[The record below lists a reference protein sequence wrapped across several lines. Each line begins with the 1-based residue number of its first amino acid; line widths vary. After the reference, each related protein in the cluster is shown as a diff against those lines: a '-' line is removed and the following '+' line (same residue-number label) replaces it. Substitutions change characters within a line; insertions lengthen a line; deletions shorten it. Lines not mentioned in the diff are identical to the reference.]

1 MQNVGQRKKEKEVN
15 GPSDLSRAG
24 TAGMEVARCM
34 GTHSVTKAS
43 GNCVIAWRKRHQSF
57 VLRRRLIAAAVLS
70 CLVFAPTQSYSECA
84 PNHEERVVLELSAL
98 GKQGDTIARARGQVL
113 EILQYG
119 NGCAV
124 WFQEADPDATEVLR
138 SLHFELE
145 MRGPSY
151 VYGMRD
157 RERGQ
162 LFKHPWA
169 ARSIEKGGRGST
181 IQLNANGPFFNHTSR
196 IMLLDPGG
204 MFSRPSGNLMLTIS
218 SYNGDTPEAQ
228 ITILLHELGHIIGR
242 LPVDDDS
249 WDGRSSR
256 NTSEVLRHCKTEIRA
271 AAHHSA
277 GGSTFIQRLNT
288 KGGSAPANPATGCLA
303 STDVGHQV
311 LVPYSEDYFFFRNEQ

>member
-1 MQNVGQRKKEKEVN
+1 MAVNMDKLKVFVAQSVG
-15 GPSDLSRAG
+15 DLGAVVRAG
-24 TAGMEVARCM
+24 MVPRCM
-34 GTHSVTKAS
+34 RMHSVTKSS
-43 GNCVIAWRKRHQSF
+43 GNCATGRRKRQQSF

-70 CLVFAPTQSYSECA
+70 CLLFAPSQSYPECA
-84 PNHEERVVLELSAL
+84 PNHEERVALELSAM
-98 GKQGDTIARARGQVL
+98 GKQGGTIARARGQVL

-124 WFQEADPDATEVLR
+124 WFQEADPDATEVFR

-145 MRGPSY
+145 MSGPSY
-151 VYGMRD
+151 VYGIRD
-157 RERGQ
+157 NERGQ

-169 ARSIEKGGRGST
+169 ARSMEKGGRDST

-196 IMLLDPGG
+196 IMQLHPGG
-204 MFSRPSGNLMLTIS
+204 MFMRPSGNIVLTIS

-271 AAHHSA
+271 AAHN
-277 GGSTFIQRLNT
+277 GPRGSI
-288 KGGSAPANPATGCLA
+288 
-303 STDVGHQV
+303 
-311 LVPYSEDYFFFRNEQ
+311 